1 MSFYLKSWHL
11 LHLVLCLSG
20 EDDID
25 HDVTLLVQVA
35 LVVDLVQTCAQ
46 NPCPLLHLLV
56 MTNLICQPQS
66 SWLMKLLC
74 LKIPFK
80 KLDIIYITSF
90 KSLLSRTFDK
100 LSSLM
105 LIAILNISINVLF
118 TIIHSLTNM
127 QHVQFKFNWLF
138 VSNNN
143 GWTCVYCFHLL
154 LICSCWRPTN

>member
-1 MSFYLKSWHL
+1 MLSFYLKGWHL
-11 LHLVLCLSG
+11 LNLVLCLSG
-20 EDDID
+20 EDDNEHEVI
-25 HDVTLLVQVA
+25 LLIQVA
-35 LVVDLVQTCAQ
+35 VVADLVQTRLL
-46 NPCPLLHLLV
+46 NPSPLQLHV

-66 SWLMKLLC
+66 SWLIKLLC

-80 KLDIIYITSF
+80 KLDIIYIMSF

-105 LIAILNISINVLF
+105 LIAVLNISINVLF